1 VLVSNSSIGTEKDSL
16 TDSQRFDLEYKVSGW
31 WFGPDLL
38 PEAFWLGNK
47 IWVCDTASQIF
58 DVPDPLDWVES
69 LGTTADIIFS
79 PMPGLVSNVAVMAG
93 QKVEKDATLM
103 VLEAMKMEHVLRA
116 PCDCI
121 VKEVLVASG
130 DQVEAEATLIL
141 LENLGLSLSSGHC

>member
-1 VLVSNSSIGTEKDSL
+1 
-16 TDSQRFDLEYKVSGW
+16 
-31 WFGPDLL
+31 
-38 PEAFWLGNK
+38 
-47 IWVCDTASQIF
+47 
-58 DVPDPLDWVES
+58 
-69 LGTTADIIFS
+69 
-79 PMPGLVSNVAVMAG
+79 MAG

-130 DQVEAEATLIL
+130 DQVEAETTLIL